1 MRAWPVLLLLLV
13 SVANRADGPALLLLP
28 FDNATGQ
35 ARYDVL
41 VAGLPDILS
50 ACLSEFSDE
59 VVVVDRTVVEPL
71 LREQGLSVEAY
82 TEPGRQQRIGALI
95 GADFV
100 VRGSLTASDGQLHVE
115 LLAFNVTMATLAHTQ
130 RAKLRPASII
140 EDVCAKLAPSLAWR
154 LAEMPAARATVHAA
168 EPEEQLLLM
177 RGLKFYYTWGYVEA
191 LAPFLKLIRLNAE
204 DEAAHFWLARSFA
217 GAGLTD
223 YARVQFEDFLTRF
236 PGSARTDEVRQ
247 LLIRVSETDQPKE

>member
-1 MRAWPVLLLLLV
+1 MLV
-13 SVANRADGPALLLLP
+13 SLASRAEGPALLLLP
-28 FDNATGQ
+28 FDNATGEV
-35 ARYDVL
+35 RYDAL
-41 VAGLPDILS
+41 VAGMPDILS
-50 ACLSEFSDE
+50 ACLSEFPDH
-59 VVVVDRTVVEPL
+59 VVVVDRAVVEPL
-71 LREQGLSVEAY
+71 LREQGLAVEAY
-82 TEPGRQQRIGALI
+82 TEPGRQQGIGALI

-100 VRGSLTASDGQLHVE
+100 VRGSLTLSDGQLHAE
-115 LLAFNVTMATLAHTQ
+115 LLAFNVKTATLAHTE

-140 EDVCAKLAPSLAWR
+140 EDVCAKLAPSLAAR
-154 LAEMPAARATVHAA
+154 LAEMPSARATVHAA

-177 RGLKFYYTWGYVEA
+177 RGLKSYYTGGYVEA

-223 YARVQFEDFLTRF
+223 YARVQFKDFLIRF

-247 LLIRVSETDQPKE
+247 LLTRVTAADQPKE